1 AEAREI
7 FEHARRLLASGTE
20 IRSGVPAEQQILAHG
35 QLGED
40 LPSFGHMDDAGAHHT
55 VRAPA
60 IDAPTVELDR
70 AARRPEETGDHPQCR
85 RLTRAVRPEERDNA
99 ALGDLE
105 TDAVQR
111 ADAPVVGLDV
121 VHYEERTSPAR
132 HRRPRA
138 QAHRG
143 TPR

>member
-1 AEAREI
+1 MCA
-7 FEHARRLLASGTE
+7 FCST
-20 IRSGVPAEQQILAHG
+20 RSTVVPAARISLITRKIS
-35 QLGED
+35 L
-40 LPSFGHMDDAGAHHT
+40 T
-55 VRAPA
+55 N

-70 AARRPEETGDHPQCR
+70 AVRRPEETGDHPQGR
-85 RLTRAVRPEERDNA
+85 RLARAVRPEERDNA

-121 VHYEERTSPAR
+121 VHQEEWTSPAR

-138 QAHRG
+138 QIRQG
-143 TPR
+143 KPR